1 MGCCMS
7 NDKISTIEVV
17 LDENGVARRVAPG
30 QGTHLIRKLP
40 DNETKMERKSPTKPS
55 QLSNLSRPEA
65 IYYPAKFPMMTS
77 CFPSTKRVYPNTSI
91 TDEDKIPVVT
101 EDHNEK
107 S

>member
-1 MGCCMS
+1 MS

-40 DNETKMERKSPTKPS
+40 DNETKMERKVPTKPS
-55 QLSNLSRPEA
+55 EMSNLSRPQA

-77 CFPSTKRVYPNTSI
+77 CFPSTTTKRVYPNTSI
-91 TDEDKIPVVT
+91 TDEEKVPVVT
-101 EDHNEK
+101 ADTQNEK